1 MGSIDSNVL
10 RHGTR
15 PAVAD
20 ISLRI
25 AGETDLIIVNNV
37 VAERRHPFP
46 DGQLAIFFPGDDTF
60 QRGYAAF
67 IKRYYFKEYKFDPL
81 AIGGKR

>member
-1 MGSIDSNVL
+1 MSSIDSNVL

-25 AGETDLIIVNNV
+25 AGETDLIIENNA
-37 VAERRHPFP
+37 VAERIPPFP
-46 DGQLAIFFPGDDTF
+46 DGQLAIFFPGDVAF
-60 QRGYAAF
+60 QRDYAAF
-67 IKRYYFKEYKFDPL
+67 LKRYYLKGRVRY
-81 AIGGKR
+81 I